1 MAKLTKQQRKAHA
14 EAEAILTKDRITDDE
29 RDFVFQNWHEG
40 ATHENGAAGAFFTP
54 FGLACDFALDG
65 AGRRVIDLCA
75 GIGVLSYIVHH
86 RSKWGER
93 LTDLTCVEINP
104 RYVAVGRKLLPQA
117 RWINADVFD
126 WRTLDLGHYD
136 VAIANPPFGRV
147 SRSGDAPR
155 YRGPEFEFHVMDIAR
170 EVAERGC
177 VHRAAG
183 VRELPLFGA
192 PMFRPP
198 RLRARRRLRARDR
211 RLYGHRRG
219 RRHQFSP
226 RRLEGRRAPVRDRL
240 HRLRGGARTRGA
252 GQAAPRRLCVP
263 GDAARRANGAAVV
276 RERRAEALARGNPA
290 PRSPRPLPTPRRR
303 PSIPDAP
310 NIRLP
315 RRALSQA
322 RAAFLSATS

>member
-75 GIGVLSYIVHH
+75 GIGVLSYIIHH

-93 LTDLTCVEINP
+93 LAEITCVEINP

-147 SRSGDAPR
+147 RRSNDAPR

-170 EVAERGC
+170 EFADRGAFIVPQESASFRYSGRQCFDRRASGRGVDFERATG
-177 VHRAAG
+177 VYMDIGAG
-183 VRELPLFGA
+183 VDTHFHRDDWKDGA
-192 PMFRPP
+192 PLCEIVCIDFEAARE
-198 RLRARRRLRARDR
+198 REAEERRRLDA
-211 RLYGHRRG
+211 Y
-219 RRHQFSP
+219 
-226 RRLEGRRAPVRDRL
+226 APSVM
-240 HRLRGGARTRGA
+240 
-252 GQAAPRRLCVP
+252 QP
-263 GDAARRANGAAVV
+263 G
-276 RERRAEALARGNPA
+276 EQMAL
-290 PRSPRPLPTPRRR
+290 L
-303 PSIPDAP
+303 
-310 NIRLP
+310 L
-315 RRALSQA
+315 
-322 RAAFLSATS
+322 